1 MGYCK
6 DVTRD
11 LERKGNPTDAL
22 LQLWSIKPEV
32 TVQNLIALL
41 KDSDLERVD
50 VATILEDWVEKKG
63 SK

>member
-32 TVQNLIALL
+32 TVQISLHY
-41 KDSDLERVD
+41 
-50 VATILEDWVEKKG
+50 
-63 SK
+63 